1 MDKEMNCIEC
11 NKKMTS
17 KREVYR
23 YTESGL
29 DNVYLETD
37 VHRCAKCKESV
48 VDIPNIYG
56 LHEIVAE
63 GLVKKPYLLKG
74 KEIRFIRKFLHLKAV
89 ELAKILGVD
98 KVTVSRWENDA
109 KQISVAND
117 KLIRL
122 IYVQKYQEKYDIILK
137 IIDHIEKIQPTS
149 KNRKITISK
158 EDMKKAPAC
167 SF

>member
-1 MDKEMNCIEC
+1 MKCIEC

-37 VHRCAKCKESV
+37 VHRCSKCKESV

-56 LHEIVAE
+56 LHEMIAE
-63 GLVKKPYLLKG
+63 DLIKKPYLLKG
-74 KEIRFIRKFLHLKAV
+74 KEIKFIRKFLHLKAV

-122 IYVQKYQEKYDIILK
+122 IYVQKYQEKCDIILE
-137 IIDHIEKIQPTS
+137 IIDFLEKIQPTS
-149 KNRKITISK
+149 RNRKITITK
-158 EDMKKAPAC
+158 EEMQKAPGC
-167 SF
+167 SL

>member
-1 MDKEMNCIEC
+1 MKCIEC

-29 DNVYLETD
+29 NNVYLETD
-37 VHRCAKCKESV
+37 VHRCAKCKESI

-56 LHEIVAE
+56 LHEMIAE
-63 GLVKKPYLLKG
+63 DL
-74 KEIRFIRKFLHLKAV
+74 II
-89 ELAKILGVD
+89 GVD

-109 KQISVAND
+109 AQISVAND
-117 KLIRL
+117 KLLRL
-122 IYVQKYQEKYDIILK
+122 IYVQKYQEKCDIILE
-137 IIDHIEKIQPTS
+137 IIDFLEKIQPTS

-158 EDMKKAPAC
+158 EDLQKAPGC
-167 SF
+167 ML

>member
-1 MDKEMNCIEC
+1 MKCIEC

-17 KREVYR
+17 MREVYH

-29 DNVYLETD
+29 DNVYLDTD
-37 VHRCAKCKESV
+37 VHTCAKCRESV

-56 LHEIVAE
+56 LHEMVAE

-98 KVTVSRWENDA
+98 KVTVSRWENDTA
-109 KQISVAND
+109 QISVAND

-122 IYVQKYQEKYDIILK
+122 IYVQKYQEKCDIILEIMK
-137 IIDHIEKIQPTS
+137 YIELIRPTTKS
-149 KNRKITISK
+149 PKITISK
-158 EDMKKAPAC
+158 EDMQKAPAC

>member
-1 MDKEMNCIEC
+1 MKCIEC

-29 DNVYLETD
+29 NNVYLETD
-37 VHRCAKCKESV
+37 VHRCVKCKESV

-56 LHEIVAE
+56 LHEMIAE
-63 GLVKKPYLLKG
+63 DLIKKPYLLKG
-74 KEIRFIRKFLHLKAV
+74 KEIRYIRKFMHLKAV
-89 ELAKILGVD
+89 ELAKIIGVD

-109 KQISVAND
+109 AQISVAND
-117 KLIRL
+117 KLLRL
-122 IYVQKYQEKYDIILK
+122 IYVQKYQEKCDIILE
-137 IIDHIEKIQPTS
+137 IIDFLEKIQPIS

-158 EDMKKAPAC
+158 EDIQKAPAC
-167 SF
+167 TL